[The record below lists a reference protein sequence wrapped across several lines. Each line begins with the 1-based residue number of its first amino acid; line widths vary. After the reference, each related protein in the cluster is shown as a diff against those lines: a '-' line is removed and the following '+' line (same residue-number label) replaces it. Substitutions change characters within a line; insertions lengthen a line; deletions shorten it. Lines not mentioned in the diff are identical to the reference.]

1 MGIRGES
8 AGVIPVLNPP
18 APVDRAVAAPYRA
31 YEVCMGIRGVVS
43 RGNSRSE
50 STSTGRPGCGCALPG
65 LRGRQGYQG
74 GVNRGNFRSES
85 ASTSR
90 PGCGCALPGL
100 RGLYGYQGG
109 VSRGNFR
116 SESASTGRPGCGC
129 ALPGLRGLHGYQ
141 GGVSRG
147 NSRSESASTSRPG
160 QALAATRHKPG
171 LRIQT
176 RFVISRIG
184 FTGFWRRCQASACAS
199 RVMGCSQRLLV
210 DISIC
215 HLQVSQSVIARSAPL
230 SSICRNSGAPM
241 ACEEG

>member
-74 GVNRGNFRSES
+74 GV
-85 ASTSR
+85 
-90 PGCGCALPGL
+90 
-100 RGLYGYQGG
+100 
-109 VSRGNFR
+109 SRGNF
-116 SESASTGRPGCGC
+116 
-129 ALPGLRGLHGYQ
+129 
-141 GGVSRG
+141 
-147 NSRSESASTSRPG
+147 RSESASTSRPG

-215 HLQVSQSVIARSAPL
+215 HLQVSQSVITISTPL
-230 SSICRNSGAPM
+230 ASICLNSGSPI
-241 ACEEG
+241 ACEVG

>member
-1 MGIRGES
+1 M
-8 AGVIPVLNPP
+8 A
-18 APVDRAVAAPYRA
+18 AAPYRA
-31 YEVCMGIRGVVS
+31 YGVCMGIRLVVS
-43 RGNSRSE
+43 RGN
-50 STSTGRPGCGCALPG
+50 
-65 LRGRQGYQG
+65 
-74 GVNRGNFRSES
+74 F
-85 ASTSR
+85 
-90 PGCGCALPGL
+90 
-100 RGLYGYQGG
+100 
-109 VSRGNFR
+109 
-116 SESASTGRPGCGC
+116 
-129 ALPGLRGLHGYQ
+129 
-141 GGVSRG
+141 
-147 NSRSESASTSRPG
+147 RSESASTSRPG